1 VIGDKREQHKFIS
14 APTAIAATTTNTNNS
29 RTNDNINNS
38 NSNSSSNN
46 FNNNNNNNN
55 NNNKTLTTVRT
66 TTNAQRTKKIAAANH
81 GFLDIAFIAAVASTS
96 NTQHRQQ

>member
-55 NNNKTLTTVRT
+55 NNKTLTTVRT